1 MRKIY
6 VGNLPFSADE
16 LSVRMLFSQ
25 HGTVNSIALVTDR
38 ATGQSRG
45 YAFIDMPDND
55 AGRAIQK
62 LNGHCM
68 DGRPLSV
75 SEARE
80 KQREIGRGPRR
91 Y

>member
-6 VGNLPFSADE
+6 VSNLPLSADE

-38 ATGQSRG
+38 DTGQSRG

-55 AGRAIQK
+55 AERAIQK
-62 LNGHCM
+62 LNGHSM
-68 DGRPLSV
+68 DGRSLSV

-91 Y
+91 W